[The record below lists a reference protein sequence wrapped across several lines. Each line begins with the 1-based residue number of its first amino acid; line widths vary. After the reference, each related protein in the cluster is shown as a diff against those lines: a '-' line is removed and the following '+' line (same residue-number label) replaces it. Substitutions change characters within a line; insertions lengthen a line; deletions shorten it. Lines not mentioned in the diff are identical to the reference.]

1 MLLINNTADVVDLKV
16 HFSPL
21 QIIINI
27 QMYST
32 FNGDFWE
39 WGAINIDAWHA
50 PKIHKSRKLEFEQSI
65 NWNPFLDP
73 RLRGGKA
80 FSYNLNRHEL
90 RIEKIGKKINCITFP
105 AHFLSF

>member
-1 MLLINNTADVVDLKV
+1 MLLGNNTADVVDLKV

-50 PKIHKSRKLEFEQSI
+50 PKTLKSRKLEFEQSI

-73 RLRGGKA
+73 RFRGGKA

-90 RIEKIGKKINCITFP
+90 RIEKIGKN
-105 AHFLSF
+105 